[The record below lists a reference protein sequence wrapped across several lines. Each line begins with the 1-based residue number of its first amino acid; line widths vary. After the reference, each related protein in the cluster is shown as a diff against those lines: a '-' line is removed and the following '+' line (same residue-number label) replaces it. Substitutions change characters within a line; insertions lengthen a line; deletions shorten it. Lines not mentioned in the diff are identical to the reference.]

1 MNVIVD
7 VQYAC
12 DEPHLPQR
20 KLLTRWVQTAL
31 ANGVSADSYQGRLP
45 ILAYLELTIR
55 IVDETEGRQ
64 LNETWRQSSG
74 ATNVLSFPFDNPPGM
89 ELGLLGDIVICA
101 PVVTREAAN
110 QNKSLTAHWAHLVV
124 HGTLH
129 LLGYDHLEEAAAEVM
144 ENLEIQILHCLGYPN
159 PYLIREMI

>member
-1 MNVIVD
+1 MKVIVD

-12 DEPHLPQR
+12 DEPDLPQR
-20 KLLTRWVQTAL
+20 KLLTKWVQTTL
-31 ANGVSADSYQGRLP
+31 TNGVSALANQGRLP
-45 ILAYLELTIR
+45 TLVHPELTIR

-64 LNETWRQSSG
+64 LNETWRQGSG

-101 PVVTREAAN
+101 PVVVREAAN
-110 QNKSLTAHWAHLVV
+110 QNKSLMAHWAHLVI

-129 LLGYDHLEEAAAEVM
+129 LLGYDHLEEATAEVM

-159 PYLIREMI
+159 PYLTREMI